1 MNIAFIDL
9 VQQQAQI
16 RDKIDAGLA
25 AVLNHGAYI
34 MGPEV
39 GALESRLGEWTK
51 TTHNISCSSG
61 TDALLLALRGLELQP
76 GKGVIVPSFTFAAS
90 AEELGRRRL

>member
-9 VQQQAQI
+9 AQQQSRI
-16 RDKIDAGLA
+16 REKIDAGLH

-39 GALESRLGEWTK
+39 SALESWTVK
-51 TTHNISCSSG
+51 DSISY
-61 TDALLLALRGLELQP
+61 
-76 GKGVIVPSFTFAAS
+76 KV
-90 AEELGRRRL
+90 

>member
-9 VQQQAQI
+9 AQQQSRI
-16 RDKIDAGLA
+16 REKIDASLH

-39 GALESRLGEWTK
+39 SALESRLGGWTLSLI
-51 TTHNISCSSG
+51 HI
-61 TDALLLALRGLELQP
+61 
-76 GKGVIVPSFTFAAS
+76 
-90 AEELGRRRL
+90 